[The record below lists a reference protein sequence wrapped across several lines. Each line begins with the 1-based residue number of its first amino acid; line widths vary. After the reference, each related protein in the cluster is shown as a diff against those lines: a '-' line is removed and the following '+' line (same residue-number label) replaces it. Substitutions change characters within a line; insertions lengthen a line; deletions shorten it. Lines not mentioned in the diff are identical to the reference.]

1 MLKTANIRNLTV
13 FKQADLEFSPGL
25 NVIVGENGSGKS
37 HLLKALYTLIA
48 TSAQEGLKA
57 QPGTPTKTG
66 LQKAFADK
74 LITVMRPESLGRLA
88 RRKQGRERCE
98 LKLTFETAPLETGI
112 SFATSSK
119 SEVQVDSLPA
129 IWQEKAPVFIPTR
142 EVLSQYHWLPQLYR
156 TAHVDI
162 EENLIDLCDL
172 LGALALKGPREKT
185 ISRLVSP
192 LEDAMGGKVELD
204 KNGRFY
210 LAIKG
215 TGRMEMPLVAE
226 GLRKLAMVARLIS
239 TGSLLDKGYLFW
251 DEPEANLNP
260 KLIKV
265 IAALLMDLS
274 EHGIQII
281 VATHSLFLLRELDIL
296 SGQENYKYLS
306 KRYFALGNS
315 ENGTRVEQGNTLDDI
330 STLIMLD
337 EELLQSD
344 RFMESQE

>member
-1 MLKTANIRNLTV
+1 
-13 FKQADLEFSPGL
+13 
-25 NVIVGENGSGKS
+25 
-37 HLLKALYTLIA
+37 
-48 TSAQEGLKA
+48 
-57 QPGTPTKTG
+57 
-66 LQKAFADK
+66 
-74 LITVMRPESLGRLA
+74 
-88 RRKQGRERCE
+88 
-98 LKLTFETAPLETGI
+98 
-112 SFATSSK
+112 
-119 SEVQVDSLPA
+119 
-129 IWQEKAPVFIPTR
+129 
-142 EVLSQYHWLPQLYR
+142 
-156 TAHVDI
+156 
-162 EENLIDLCDL
+162 
-172 LGALALKGPREKT
+172 
-185 ISRLVSP
+185 
-192 LEDAMGGKVELD
+192 
-204 KNGRFY
+204 
-210 LAIKG
+210 
-215 TGRMEMPLVAE
+215 MEMPLVAE